1 MSEYRW
7 SSGGNLNGKNWE
19 EHLPTDAAVIMHL
32 IATYLDSQLL
42 PLPHHPDGRPF
53 TTHHFIRSPE
63 KPPKGRNALIIYQI
77 QLNPP
82 HFVLV
87 ENDDSLEVAKVGF
100 ENMIKTKFVVKIS
113 F

>member
-7 SSGGNLNGKNWE
+7 NSGGSLNGKNWE
-19 EHLPTDAAVIMHL
+19 EHLPTDAAIVMHL

-42 PLPHHPDGRPF
+42 PMPHHPDGRPF
-53 TTHHFIRSPE
+53 TTNHFVRTPE
-63 KPPKGRNALIIYQI
+63 KPPKGRNALIIYQV

-87 ENDDSLEVAKVGF
+87 ENDDSLEVAKV
-100 ENMIKTKFVVKIS
+100 S
-113 F
+113 